1 MALVI
6 GVSRCDRCSSDQDC
20 QDNCE
25 RLQWFYSSVVLL
37 PPADQKSLV
46 LLLMRGAEVR
56 KVLEN
61 VGVRF
66 QAAGRA
72 FALGQEREAVI
83 DHVVSEDAAI
93 GILRRLRRIEIQ
105 HVGQC
110 SLLVDLGNRFFARV
124 ISCVAHQMH
133 ELIEPA
139 LSIVHRLARVV
150 FQLRVVGVE
159 KAADT
164 WMARTIDMNKLAILP
179 HAASS
184 PDV

>member
-1 MALVI
+1 
-6 GVSRCDRCSSDQDC
+6 
-20 QDNCE
+20 
-25 RLQWFYSSVVLL
+25 
-37 PPADQKSLV
+37 
-46 LLLMRGAEVR
+46 MRGAEVR

-139 LSIVHRLARVV
+139 LSIVHRLTGVV
-150 FQLRVVGVE
+150 AIRYFYDLLKSFVHLVAGPVALPVIECSVGLFCGLGLLFVAGHVLPHSSRTRPE
-159 KAADT
+159 
-164 WMARTIDMNKLAILP
+164 ARTIR
-179 HAASS
+179 
-184 PDV
+184 